1 VHLIT
6 SAASAEA
13 NSLLEDVLLE
23 GHFSV
28 SRRTGSQPT
37 IQSEQKMTT
46 KQPAA
51 LFERKSIGD
60 SLSKRDFLVVRQG
73 SARSLLSAFFLLI
86 ACSAFAQSNSQPG
99 TTKFDG
105 QSWWNYVKVLADDN
119 MEGRNTG
126 SEGLKRAE
134 AFIVDQLKADGLQ
147 PAGTNGYYQPVK
159 LIARRTLENDSSLA
173 LFHDGKSEPLS
184 FGTDAYFSN
193 RFSQAPKVDAQL
205 VFVGWGLDI
214 PEKGYSDL
222 QGADLKGKVAV
233 LLLGG
238 SPSEIPGPLSAHYND
253 VRQRWAALKKAG
265 AIGIIAIP
273 NPHSMDIPWERLKV
287 LRTQVGMAPAD
298 ETLDDTAGIK
308 LGVAFNPAS
317 ADKLFAGSGHTF
329 QEISDFAKAR
339 KPLPRFPLK
348 VEIRARVKMDV
359 QHLESSNIVAKL
371 DGNDPKLKQDCIVVS
386 AHIDHLGIG
395 EPINGDRIY
404 NGAMDN
410 GSGSAML
417 LDFARFF
424 KENRPTFKR
433 SVILLWITGEEKGL
447 LGSRYFAEYPTVPA
461 SSIVANIN
469 TDMFLPIIPLQVVTV
484 YGISES
490 DLGEWAAK
498 VAKQHGIE
506 AQDDPKPQRNSFI
519 RSDQY
524 SFIRK
529 GVPAVAMAVGCKLDT
544 PQQKAIDEWL
554 HNRYHAPSD
563 DTQQPVN
570 LETAGKF
577 EGLVW
582 DLLAFTANGEKTPE
596 WKPDSFFKRFA
607 QH

>member
-1 VHLIT
+1 MQTLRET
-6 SAASAEA
+6 QKSD
-13 NSLLEDVLLE
+13 LLNR
-23 GHFSV
+23 H
-28 SRRTGSQPT
+28 
-37 IQSEQKMTT
+37 
-46 KQPAA
+46 A
-51 LFERKSIGD
+51 
-60 SLSKRDFLVVRQG
+60 FLVIPRKAVRFL
-73 SARSLLSAFFLLI
+73 RPIFFLLI
-86 ACSAFAQSNSQPG
+86 ISSAFAQTSSQPA
-99 TTKFDG
+99 TPTFDG

-119 MEGRNTG
+119 MEGRDTG

-134 AFIVDQLKADGLQ
+134 AYIVEQLKADGLQ

-159 LIARRTLENDSSLA
+159 LIARRTLESDSSLA

-184 FGTDAYFSN
+184 FERDAYFVN
-193 RFSQAPKVDAQL
+193 RISQARKVDAPL
-205 VFVGWGLDI
+205 VFLGWGLDI

-222 QGADLKGKVAV
+222 QGVDVKGKVAV
-233 LLLGG
+233 LLSGG
-238 SPSEIPGPLSAHYND
+238 SPSEIPGPLSAHYNAI
-253 VRQRWAALKKAG
+253 RQRWSALKKAG
-265 AIGIIAIP
+265 AIGIIFIP

-287 LRTQVGMAPAD
+287 LRTQTGMAPAD
-298 ETLDDTAGIK
+298 ETLDDANGMK

-317 ADKLFAGSGHTF
+317 ADKLFTGSGHTF
-329 QEISDFAKAR
+329 QEISDLAKAR

-348 VEIRARVKMDV
+348 VEIRARTKMEV
-359 QHLESSNIVAKL
+359 QELESSNIVAKIE
-371 DGNDPKLKQDCIVVS
+371 GNDPKLEQDCIVVS

-417 LDFARFF
+417 LDFARSF

-447 LGSRYFAEYPTVPA
+447 LGSRFFAEYPTVPA

-469 TDMFLPIIPLQVVTV
+469 TDMFLPIIPLQAVTV

-490 DLGEWAAK
+490 DLGEWSAK
-498 VAKQHGIE
+498 MAKQHGIE
-506 AQDDPKPQRNSFI
+506 AQDDPKPERNSFI

-524 SFIRK
+524 NFIRK
-529 GVPAVAMAVGCKLDT
+529 GVPALAMGVGCKLDT
-544 PQQKAIDEWL
+544 PQQKVIDEWL

-563 DTQQPVN
+563 DTQQAVN

-577 EGLVW
+577 EALVW
-582 DLLAFTANGEKTPE
+582 DLLAFTANSEKTPK

>member
-1 VHLIT
+1 MPLKT
-6 SAASAEA
+6 S
-13 NSLLEDVLLE
+13 N
-23 GHFSV
+23 FS
-28 SRRTGSQPT
+28 
-37 IQSEQKMTT
+37 
-46 KQPAA
+46 
-51 LFERKSIGD
+51 D
-60 SLSKRDFLVVRQG
+60 SLNRRAFCVIPRRAVGFLRPI
-73 SARSLLSAFFLLI
+73 FFLLI
-86 ACSAFAQSNSQPG
+86 TSSAFAQTSSHPG
-99 TTKFDG
+99 TSTFDG

-119 MEGRNTG
+119 MEGRDTG

-134 AFIVDQLKADGLQ
+134 AFIVDELKADRLQ
-147 PAGTNGYYQPVK
+147 PAGTNSYYQPVK

-184 FGTDAYFSN
+184 FEADAYFSN

-233 LLLGG
+233 LLYGG
-238 SPSEIPGPLSAHYND
+238 SPSEIPGPLSAHYNAM
-253 VRQRWAALKKAG
+253 RQRWKALKNAG
-265 AIGIIAIP
+265 AIGMIFIF
-273 NPHSMDIPWERLKV
+273 NPHSMDIPWERLKM

-298 ETLDDTAGIK
+298 ETLDDAAGIK
-308 LGVAFNPAS
+308 LGVAFNPAN

-329 QEISDFAKAR
+329 QEISDLAKAR
-339 KPLPRFPLK
+339 KALPQFPLK

-359 QHLESSNIVAKL
+359 QPLESSNIVAKL
-371 DGNDPKLKQDCIVVS
+371 DGNDPKLKQSCIVMS

-395 EPINGDRIY
+395 EPINGDKIY

-417 LDFARFF
+417 LDFARFI

-433 SVILLWITGEEKGL
+433 SVIFLWITGEEKGL
-447 LGSRYFAEYPTVPA
+447 LGSRYFAEHPTVPA
-461 SSIVANIN
+461 SSIIANIN
-469 TDMFLPIIPLQVVTV
+469 TDMFLPIISLQVVTV

-524 SFIRK
+524 SFICK
-529 GVPAVAMAVGCKLDT
+529 GVPAVAMGVGCKPDT
-544 PQQKAIDEWL
+544 PQQKTIDEWL

-563 DTQQPVN
+563 DTRQPVN

-577 EGLVW
+577 EALLW
-582 DLLAFTANGEKTPE
+582 DLLAFTANSERTPE
-596 WKPDSFFKRFA
+596 WKPQSFFKRFA

>member
-1 VHLIT
+1 
-6 SAASAEA
+6 
-13 NSLLEDVLLE
+13 
-23 GHFSV
+23 
-28 SRRTGSQPT
+28 
-37 IQSEQKMTT
+37 
-46 KQPAA
+46 
-51 LFERKSIGD
+51 
-60 SLSKRDFLVVRQG
+60 
-73 SARSLLSAFFLLI
+73 
-86 ACSAFAQSNSQPG
+86 
-99 TTKFDG
+99 
-105 QSWWNYVKVLADDN
+105 
-119 MEGRNTG
+119 
-126 SEGLKRAE
+126 
-134 AFIVDQLKADGLQ
+134 
-147 PAGTNGYYQPVK
+147 
-159 LIARRTLENDSSLA
+159 
-173 LFHDGKSEPLS
+173 LS
-184 FGTDAYFSN
+184 FDADAYFSN

-233 LLLGG
+233 LLYGG

-253 VRQRWAALKKAG
+253 IRQRWAALKKTG
-265 AIGIIAIP
+265 AIGIIAIL
-273 NPHSMDIPWERLKV
+273 NPHSMDIPWERLKM

-308 LGVAFNPAS
+308 LGIAFNPAS

-359 QHLESSNIVAKL
+359 QHLESSNIVAKIE
-371 DGNDPKLKQDCIVVS
+371 GNDPKLKQDCIVVS

-417 LDFARFF
+417 LDFARSF

-461 SSIVANIN
+461 NSIVANIN
-469 TDMFLPIIPLQVVTV
+469 TDMFLPIIPLQAVTV

-498 VAKQHGIE
+498 MAKQHGIE

-524 SFIRK
+524 NFIRK

-544 PQQKAIDEWL
+544 PQQKVIDEWL

-570 LETAGKF
+570 LETAAEF
-577 EGLVW
+577 EGIVW
-582 DLLAFTANGEKTPE
+582 DLLAFTADNEKTPQ

-607 QH
+607 RH

>member
-1 VHLIT
+1 MNKNGVQHTLMIGNVGPNAVVGAKQ
-6 SAASAEA
+6 SAP
-13 NSLLEDVLLE
+13 LLRE
-23 GHFSV
+23 
-28 SRRTGSQPT
+28 
-37 IQSEQKMTT
+37 K
-46 KQPAA
+46 
-51 LFERKSIGD
+51 
-60 SLSKRDFLVVRQG
+60 SLSDSFNRRAFLVIPRKAVRFL
-73 SARSLLSAFFLLI
+73 RSLFFLLI
-86 ACSAFAQSNSQPG
+86 ISSAFAQTSSQPG
-99 TTKFDG
+99 TPIFDG
-105 QSWWNYVKVLADDN
+105 QSWWTYVKVLADDN
-119 MEGRNTG
+119 MEGRDTG

-134 AFIVDQLKADGLQ
+134 AYIVQQLKADGLQ
-147 PAGTNGYYQPVK
+147 PVGTDGYYQPVK
-159 LIARRTLENDSSLA
+159 LIARRTLESDSSLA
-173 LFHDGKSEPLS
+173 LFHDGKLEPLS
-184 FGTDAYFSN
+184 FERDAYFVN
-193 RFSQAPKVDAQL
+193 RISQAPEVDAPL
-205 VFVGWGLDI
+205 VFLGWGLDI

-222 QGADLKGKVAV
+222 QGADPKGKVAV
-233 LLLGG
+233 LLSGG
-238 SPSEIPGPLSAHYND
+238 SPSEIPGPLSAHYNAI
-253 VRQRWAALKKAG
+253 RQGWAALKKAG
-265 AIGIIAIP
+265 AIGIIFIQ

-308 LGVAFNPAS
+308 LGVAFNPAT

-329 QEISDFAKAR
+329 QEISDLAQAR
-339 KPLPRFPLK
+339 KLLPRFPLK
-348 VEIRARVKMDV
+348 VEIRARAKMDV
-359 QHLESSNIVAKL
+359 QHLESSNVVAKL
-371 DGNDPKLKQDCIVVS
+371 EGSDPKLRNDCVVMS

-395 EPINGDRIY
+395 EPINGDKIY

-417 LDFARFF
+417 LDFARCF
-424 KENRPTFKR
+424 KENHPTFKR
-433 SVILLWITGEEKGL
+433 SVILLWVTGEEKGL
-447 LGSRYFAEYPTVPA
+447 LGSRYFAEYPTVRA

-469 TDMFLPIIPLQVVTV
+469 TDMFLPIIPLQAVTV

-498 VAKQHGIE
+498 MAKQHGIE

-524 SFIRK
+524 NFIRK

-544 PQQKAIDEWL
+544 PQQKVIDEWL

-563 DTQQPVN
+563 DTHQPVN
-570 LETAGKF
+570 LKTAGKF

-582 DLLAFTANGEKTPE
+582 DLLAFTADNEETPE

>member
-1 VHLIT
+1 MNDSFRRRALPVILPGST
-6 SAASAEA
+6 RFLC
-13 NSLLEDVLLE
+13 SL
-23 GHFSV
+23 
-28 SRRTGSQPT
+28 
-37 IQSEQKMTT
+37 
-46 KQPAA
+46 
-51 LFERKSIGD
+51 
-60 SLSKRDFLVVRQG
+60 
-73 SARSLLSAFFLLI
+73 FFLLI
-86 ACSAFAQSNSQPG
+86 GSSTFAQSGSQSG
-99 TTKFDG
+99 TPKFDG

-119 MEGRNTG
+119 MEGRDTG

-134 AFIVDQLKADGLQ
+134 AYIVQQLKADGLQ

-159 LIARRTLENDSSLA
+159 LIARRTLESDSSLA

-184 FGTDAYFSN
+184 FERDAYFVN
-193 RFSQAPKVDAQL
+193 RISQAPEVDAPL
-205 VFVGWGLDI
+205 VFLGWGLDI

-222 QGADLKGKVAV
+222 QGVDVKGKVVV
-233 LLLGG
+233 LLAGG
-238 SPSEIPGPLSAHYND
+238 SPSEIPGPLSAHYNAI
-253 VRQRWAALKKAG
+253 RQRWSALKKAG
-265 AIGIIAIP
+265 AIGIIFIP

-287 LRTQVGMAPAD
+287 LRTQVGMAPTD
-298 ETLDDTAGIK
+298 ETLDDAAGIK
-308 LGVAFNPAS
+308 LGVAFNPAN
-317 ADKLFAGSGHTF
+317 AEKLFAGSGHTF
-329 QEISDFAKAR
+329 QEISDIAKAR
-339 KPLPRFPLK
+339 KPLPQFPLK

-359 QHLESSNIVAKL
+359 QPLESSNIVAKL
-371 DGNDPKLKQDCIVVS
+371 DGNDPKLKQSCIVVS

-395 EPINGDRIY
+395 EPINGDKIY

-417 LDFARFF
+417 LDFARFV

-433 SVILLWITGEEKGL
+433 SVIFLWITGEEKGL
-447 LGSRYFAEYPTVPA
+447 LGSRYFAEHPTVPA

-469 TDMFLPIIPLQVVTV
+469 TDMFLPIIPLKVVTV

-490 DLGEWAAK
+490 DLGEWAANM
-498 VAKQHGIE
+498 AKQHGIE

-544 PQQKAIDEWL
+544 PQQKVIDEWL

-582 DLLAFTANGEKTPE
+582 DLLAFTANSEKTPE
-596 WKPDSFFKRFA
+596 WKPDSFFRRFA

>member
-1 VHLIT
+1 MHS
-6 SAASAEA
+6 SASPRGVR
-13 NSLLEDVLLE
+13 LLQPLFVL
-23 GHFSV
+23 FVIS
-28 SRRTGSQPT
+28 
-37 IQSEQKMTT
+37 
-46 KQPAA
+46 
-51 LFERKSIGD
+51 
-60 SLSKRDFLVVRQG
+60 
-73 SARSLLSAFFLLI
+73 
-86 ACSAFAQSNSQPG
+86 SAFAQIRSQPVPP
-99 TTKFDG
+99 TFNG

-119 MEGRNTG
+119 MEGRDTG

-134 AFIVDQLKADGLQ
+134 AYIVEQLKADGLR
-147 PAGTNGYYQPVK
+147 PAGTDGYYQPVK

-173 LFHDGKSEPLS
+173 LFHDGRTEALS
-184 FGTDAYFSN
+184 FERDAYFVN
-193 RFSQAPKVDAQL
+193 RISQAPKVDAQL

-233 LLLGG
+233 LLSGG
-238 SPSEIPGPLSAHYND
+238 SPSEIPGPLSAHYNAI
-253 VRQRWAALKKAG
+253 RQRWSALKKAG
-265 AIGIIAIP
+265 AIGIIFIP

-287 LRTQVGMAPAD
+287 LRTQIGMAPAD
-298 ETLDDTAGIK
+298 ETLDDANGMK

-329 QEISDFAKAR
+329 QEISDLAKAR

-348 VEIRARVKMDV
+348 VELRARTKMQV
-359 QHLESSNIVAKL
+359 QELESSNIVAKIE
-371 DGNDPKLKQDCIVVS
+371 GNDPKLKQDCIVVS

-417 LDFARFF
+417 LDFARLF

-469 TDMFLPIIPLQVVTV
+469 TDMFLPIIPLQAVTV
-484 YGISES
+484 YGINES

-498 VAKQHGIE
+498 MAKQHGIE

-524 SFIRK
+524 NFIRK

-544 PQQKAIDEWL
+544 PQQKVIDEWL
-554 HNRYHAPSD
+554 HNHYHAPSD

-582 DLLAFTANGEKTPE
+582 DVLAFTADSEKAPE
-596 WKPDSFFKRFA
+596 WKPDSFFRRFA
-607 QH
+607 QY

>member
-1 VHLIT
+1 MND
-6 SAASAEA
+6 S
-13 NSLLEDVLLE
+13 
-23 GHFSV
+23 F
-28 SRRTGSQPT
+28 SRRALPVILRGST
-37 IQSEQKMTT
+37 RF
-46 KQPAA
+46 
-51 LFERKSIGD
+51 LC
-60 SLSKRDFLVVRQG
+60 SL
-73 SARSLLSAFFLLI
+73 FFLLI
-86 ACSAFAQSNSQPG
+86 GSSTFARSNSQPG
-99 TTKFDG
+99 APKFDG

-119 MEGRNTG
+119 MEGRGTG

-134 AFIVDQLKADGLQ
+134 AYIVEQVKADGLQ
-147 PAGTNGYYQPVK
+147 PAGTDGYYQPVK
-159 LIARRTLENDSSLA
+159 FISRRVLENDSSLA
-173 LFHDGKSEPLS
+173 LFHEGKSEPLS
-184 FGTDAYFSN
+184 FEADAYFIN
-193 RFSQAPKVDAQL
+193 RFPQASKVDAQL

-222 QGADLKGKVAV
+222 QGVDLRGKIAV
-233 LLLGG
+233 LLFGG
-238 SPSEIPGPLSAHYND
+238 SPSEIPGPLSAHYNAI
-253 VRQRWAALKKAG
+253 RERWSALKKAG
-265 AIGIIAIP
+265 AIRIIAIL
-273 NPHSMDIPWERLKV
+273 NPHSMDIPWERLKM
-287 LRTQVGMAPAD
+287 LRTQVGMAPAE

-317 ADKLFAGSGHTF
+317 ADKLFAGSGYTF

-339 KPLPRFPLK
+339 KPLPCFPLK

-498 VAKQHGIE
+498 VA
-506 AQDDPKPQRNSFI
+506 
-519 RSDQY
+519 
-524 SFIRK
+524 
-529 GVPAVAMAVGCKLDT
+529 
-544 PQQKAIDEWL
+544 
-554 HNRYHAPSD
+554 
-563 DTQQPVN
+563 
-570 LETAGKF
+570 
-577 EGLVW
+577 
-582 DLLAFTANGEKTPE
+582 
-596 WKPDSFFKRFA
+596 
-607 QH
+607 

>member
-1 VHLIT
+1 MRAKQ
-6 SAASAEA
+6 SAPQLRE
-13 NSLLEDVLLE
+13 
-23 GHFSV
+23 
-28 SRRTGSQPT
+28 
-37 IQSEQKMTT
+37 
-46 KQPAA
+46 
-51 LFERKSIGD
+51 KSISD
-60 SLSKRDFLVVRQG
+60 SLNRRAFLVIPRRPVRFL
-73 SARSLLSAFFLLI
+73 RPLFFLLI
-86 ACSAFAQSNSQPG
+86 ISSAFAQTSSQPG
-99 TTKFDG
+99 TPTFDG
-105 QSWWNYVKVLADDN
+105 QSWWNYVKILADDN
-119 MEGRNTG
+119 MEGRDTG

-134 AFIVDQLKADGLQ
+134 AYIVEQLKANGLP
-147 PAGTNGYYQPVK
+147 PAGTDGYYQPVK
-159 LIARRTLENDSSLA
+159 LIARQTLENDSSLA
-173 LFHDGKSEPLS
+173 LFHDGKSEALS
-184 FGTDAYFSN
+184 FERDAYFVN
-193 RFSQAPKVDAQL
+193 RISQAPEVDAPL
-205 VFVGWGLDI
+205 VFLGWGLDI

-233 LLLGG
+233 VLFGG
-238 SPSEIPGPLSAHYND
+238 SPSEIPGPLSAHYNAI
-253 VRQRWAALKKAG
+253 RQRWSALKKAG
-265 AIGIIAIP
+265 AVGIIFIP

-287 LRTQVGMAPAD
+287 LRTQAGMAPAD
-298 ETLDDTAGIK
+298 ETLDDTNGMK
-308 LGVAFNPAS
+308 LGVTFNPAS

-329 QEISDFAKAR
+329 QEISDLAKAR
-339 KPLPRFPLK
+339 KSLPRFPLK
-348 VEIRARVKMDV
+348 VEIRARTKMEV
-359 QHLESSNIVAKL
+359 QALESSNIVAKIE
-371 DGNDPKLKQDCIVVS
+371 GNDPKLKQDCIVVS

-417 LDFARFF
+417 LDFARSF

-433 SVILLWITGEEKGL
+433 SAILLWITGEEKGL

-469 TDMFLPIIPLQVVTV
+469 TDMFLPIIPLQAVTV

-498 VAKQHGIE
+498 MAKQHGIE
-506 AQDDPKPQRNSFI
+506 AYDDPKPQRNSFI

-582 DLLAFTANGEKTPE
+582 DLLAFTANSEKTPE

>member
-1 VHLIT
+1 M
-6 SAASAEA
+6 
-13 NSLLEDVLLE
+13 
-23 GHFSV
+23 
-28 SRRTGSQPT
+28 
-37 IQSEQKMTT
+37 MTT
-46 KQPAA
+46 QPAA
-51 LFERKSIGD
+51 LFERKSV
-60 SLSKRDFLVVRQG
+60 SHAVAKRDFLIVAQG
-73 SARSLLSAFFLLI
+73 SARSLLSSLLLLI
-86 ACSAFAQSNSQPG
+86 ACSAFAQSHSQSG
-99 TTKFDG
+99 TATFDG
-105 QSWWNYVKVLADDN
+105 KSWWNYVKILADDN
-119 MEGRNTG
+119 MEGRDTG

-147 PAGTNGYYQPVK
+147 AAGTNGYYQPVK
-159 LIARRTLENDSSLA
+159 LIARRTLENDSTLA
-173 LFHDGKSEPLS
+173 LFRDGKSEPLS
-184 FGTDAYFSN
+184 FENDAYFSN

-222 QGADLKGKVAV
+222 RGADLKGKVAV
-233 LLLGG
+233 MLYGG
-238 SPSEIPGPLSAHYND
+238 SPSEIPGPLSAHYNNMK
-253 VRQRWAALKKAG
+253 QRWAALKRAG
-265 AIGIIAIP
+265 AIGMIAIF
-273 NPHSMDIPWERLKV
+273 NPHSMDIPWERIKM
-287 LRTQVGMAPAD
+287 LRTQVGMVPAD

-308 LGVAFNPAS
+308 LGVVFNPAS
-317 ADKLFAGSGHTF
+317 GDKLFAGSGHTF
-329 QEISDFAKAR
+329 QEISDLAKDR

-348 VEIRARVKMDV
+348 VEIRARAKMDV

-371 DGNDPKLKQDCIVVS
+371 EGNDPKLKQDCIVMS

-417 LDFARFF
+417 LDFAHFI
-424 KENRPTFKR
+424 KENRQTFKR
-433 SVILLWITGEEKGL
+433 SVIFLWVTGEEKGL
-447 LGSRYFAEYPTVPA
+447 LGSRYFAEYPTVPG
-461 SSIVANIN
+461 SSIAANIN
-469 TDMFLPIIPLQVVTV
+469 TDMFLPIIPLQAVTV
-484 YGISES
+484 YGIGES
-490 DLGEWAAK
+490 DLGEWAAN
-498 VAKQHGIE
+498 VVKQHGIE

-524 SFIRK
+524 SFICK
-529 GVPAVAMAVGCKLDT
+529 GVPAVAMGVGCKLDT
-544 PQQKAIDEWL
+544 PQQKTIDEWL

-582 DLLAFTANGEKTPE
+582 DLLAFTANEEKKPE
-596 WKPDSFFKRFA
+596 WKPNSFFRRFA

>member
-37 IQSEQKMTT
+37 IQSEQRMTT

-51 LFERKSIGD
+51 LFERKSIGH

-119 MEGRNTG
+119 MEGRGTG

-147 PAGTNGYYQPVK
+147 PAGTNGYYQPIK

-173 LFHDGKSEPLS
+173 LFHDGKAEPLS
-184 FGTDAYFSN
+184 FETDAYFSN

-214 PEKGYSDL
+214 PEKEYSDL

-253 VRQRWAALKKAG
+253 IKQRWAALKKAG
-265 AIGIIAIP
+265 AIGIIAIL
-273 NPHSMDIPWERLKV
+273 NPHSMDIPWERLKM

-433 SVILLWITGEEKGL
+433 SVVLLWITGEEKGL
-447 LGSRYFAEYPTVPA
+447 LGSHYFAEYPTVPA

-506 AQDDPKPQRNSFI
+506 AQDDPNPQRNSFI

-544 PQQKAIDEWL
+544 PQQKVIDEWL

-596 WKPDSFFKRFA
+596 WKPDSFFKRFG
-607 QH
+607 HH

>member
-1 VHLIT
+1 MNDSFRRRALPLILP
-6 SAASAEA
+6 ASMRFLC
-13 NSLLEDVLLE
+13 SL
-23 GHFSV
+23 FS
-28 SRRTGSQPT
+28 
-37 IQSEQKMTT
+37 
-46 KQPAA
+46 
-51 LFERKSIGD
+51 
-60 SLSKRDFLVVRQG
+60 
-73 SARSLLSAFFLLI
+73 LLI
-86 ACSAFAQSNSQPG
+86 ASFTFAQSNSQSG
-99 TTKFDG
+99 TPKFDG
-105 QSWWNYVKVLADDN
+105 HSWWNYVKVLGDDN
-119 MEGRNTG
+119 MEGRDTG
-126 SEGLKRAE
+126 SAGLKRAE
-134 AFIVDQLKADGLQ
+134 AYLVEQLKADGLQ
-147 PAGTNGYYQPVK
+147 AAGTDGYYQPVK
-159 LIARRTLENDSSLA
+159 LIARRTLENDSSLG

-184 FGTDAYFSN
+184 FERDAYFFN
-193 RFSQAPKVDAQL
+193 RISQAPKVDAPL
-205 VFVGWGLDI
+205 VFLGWGLDI

-222 QGADLKGKVAV
+222 QGADLKGNVAV
-233 LLLGG
+233 VLLGG
-238 SPSEIPGPLSAHYND
+238 SPSEIPGPLSAHYNAI
-253 VRQRWAALKKAG
+253 RQRWSALQKAG
-265 AIGIIAIP
+265 AIGIIFIP

-298 ETLDDTAGIK
+298 ETLDDTTGMK
-308 LGVAFNPAS
+308 LGVTFNPAS

-329 QEISDFAKAR
+329 QEISDLAKAR
-339 KPLPRFPLK
+339 KPLPCFPLK
-348 VEIRARVKMDV
+348 VEIHARTKMEV
-359 QHLESSNIVAKL
+359 QELESSNIVAKL
-371 DGNDPKLKQDCIVVS
+371 EGNDPKLKQDCIVVS

-417 LDFARFF
+417 LDFARSF

-447 LGSRYFAEYPTVPA
+447 LGSRYFAEYPTAPA

-469 TDMFLPIIPLQVVTV
+469 TDMFLPIIPLQAVTV

-524 SFIRK
+524 NFIRK

-544 PQQKAIDEWL
+544 PQQKVIDEWL

-563 DTQQPVN
+563 DTHQPVN

-582 DLLAFTANGEKTPE
+582 DLLAFTADNEKTPQ

>member
-1 VHLIT
+1 M
-6 SAASAEA
+6 
-13 NSLLEDVLLE
+13 
-23 GHFSV
+23 
-28 SRRTGSQPT
+28 R
-37 IQSEQKMTT
+37 T

-51 LFERKSIGD
+51 LLKRKSISH
-60 SLSKRDFLVVRQG
+60 SLGKRDFLVVRRE
-73 SARSLLSAFFLLI
+73 SIRCVLPVFFLSI
-86 ACSAFAQSNSQPG
+86 ACSAFAQSSSQPG
-99 TTKFDG
+99 TAKFDG

-119 MEGRNTG
+119 MEGRDTG

-134 AFIVDQLKADGLQ
+134 AFIVDELKADGLQ
-147 PAGTNGYYQPVK
+147 PAGTNGYYQSVQ
-159 LIARRTLENDSSLA
+159 LIARRTIENDSSLA

-184 FGTDAYFSN
+184 FEADAYFSN
-193 RFSQAPKVDAQL
+193 RFSQASKVDAQL
-205 VFVGWGLDI
+205 IFVGWGLDI

-233 LLLGG
+233 LLYGG

-253 VRQRWAALKKAG
+253 IKQRWAALKKAG
-265 AIGIIAIP
+265 AIGMIAIL
-273 NPHSMDIPWERLKV
+273 NPHSMDIPWERIKM

-298 ETLDDTAGIK
+298 ETLDDSAGIK

-359 QHLESSNIVAKL
+359 RHLESSNIVAKL
-371 DGNDPKLKQDCIVVS
+371 DGNDPKLKQDCIVLS

-417 LDFARFF
+417 LDFARSF
-424 KENRPTFKR
+424 KENRLTYKR
-433 SVILLWITGEEKGL
+433 SVILLWVTGEEKGL

-469 TDMFLPIIPLQVVTV
+469 TDMFLPIIPLHVVTV

-490 DLGEWAAK
+490 DLGEWAARM
-498 VAKQHGIE
+498 VKQQGIE
-506 AQDDPKPQRNSFI
+506 AQDDPKPQRNAFI

-582 DLLAFTANGEKTPE
+582 DLLTFTANSEKTPE
-596 WKPDSFFKRFA
+596 WKPESFFKRFV

>member
-1 VHLIT
+1 M
-6 SAASAEA
+6 
-13 NSLLEDVLLE
+13 LLKTGNFGDPLN
-23 GHFSV
+23 
-28 SRRTGSQPT
+28 RRAFCVIPRRAV
-37 IQSEQKMTT
+37 
-46 KQPAA
+46 P
-51 LFERKSIGD
+51 
-60 SLSKRDFLVVRQG
+60 FLRPI
-73 SARSLLSAFFLLI
+73 FFLLI
-86 ACSAFAQSNSQPG
+86 TSSAFAQTSSHSG
-99 TTKFDG
+99 TSTFDG

-119 MEGRNTG
+119 MEGRDTG
-126 SEGLKRAE
+126 SAGLKRAE
-134 AFIVDQLKADGLQ
+134 AYIVEQVKADGLQ

-159 LIARRTLENDSSLA
+159 LITRRTLEKDSSLA
-173 LFHDGKSEPLS
+173 LFHDGTSELLS
-184 FGTDAYFSN
+184 FDTDAYFSN

-214 PEKGYSDL
+214 PEKEYSDL

-233 LLLGG
+233 LFYGG
-238 SPSEIPGPLSAHYND
+238 SPSEIPGPLSAHYNAM
-253 VRQRWAALKKAG
+253 RQRWTALKNAD
-265 AIGIIAIP
+265 AIGMIFIF

-287 LRTQVGMAPAD
+287 LRKQVGMAPAD
-298 ETLDDTAGIK
+298 ETLDDAAGIE

-329 QEISDFAKAR
+329 QEISDLAKAR

-348 VEIRARVKMDV
+348 VAIRARVKMDV

-371 DGNDPKLKQDCIVVS
+371 DGNDPKLKQDYIVMS

-395 EPINGDRIY
+395 EPINGDKIY

-417 LDFARFF
+417 LDFAHSF
-424 KENRPTFKR
+424 KENHATFKR

-524 SFIRK
+524 SFICK

-544 PQQKAIDEWL
+544 PQQKTIDEWL

-582 DLLAFTANGEKTPE
+582 DLLTFTANSEKTPE

>member
-1 VHLIT
+1 MN
-6 SAASAEA
+6 
-13 NSLLEDVLLE
+13 NS
-23 GHFSV
+23 S
-28 SRRTGSQPT
+28 SRRALPVILRGPT
-37 IQSEQKMTT
+37 RF
-46 KQPAA
+46 
-51 LFERKSIGD
+51 LC
-60 SLSKRDFLVVRQG
+60 SL
-73 SARSLLSAFFLLI
+73 FFLLI
-86 ACSAFAQSNSQPG
+86 GSSTFAQSNSQSG
-99 TTKFDG
+99 TPNFDG

-134 AFIVDQLKADGLQ
+134 AYVVEQVKADGLQ
-147 PAGTNGYYQPVK
+147 PAGTDGYYQPVK
-159 LIARRTLENDSSLA
+159 FIARRTLENDSSLA

-184 FGTDAYFSN
+184 FDADAYFSN

-233 LLLGG
+233 LLYGG

-253 VRQRWAALKKAG
+253 IRQRWAALKKAG
-265 AIGIIAIP
+265 AIGIIAIL
-273 NPHSMDIPWERLKV
+273 NPHSMDIPWERLKM

-348 VEIRARVKMDV
+348 AEIRARTKVEV
-359 QHLESSNIVAKL
+359 QELESSNIVAKL
-371 DGNDPKLKQDCIVVS
+371 EGNDPKLKGDCIVVS

-417 LDFARFF
+417 LDFARSF

-433 SVILLWITGEEKGL
+433 SVVLLWITGEEKGL

-469 TDMFLPIIPLQVVTV
+469 TDMFLPIIPLQAVTV

-498 VAKQHGIE
+498 MAKQHGIE

-524 SFIRK
+524 NFIRK

-544 PQQKAIDEWL
+544 PQQKVINEWL
-554 HNRYHAPSD
+554 QNRYHAPSD
-563 DTQQPVN
+563 DTHQPVN

-582 DLLAFTANGEKTPE
+582 DLLAFTADNEKTPE

-607 QH
+607 RH

>member
-1 VHLIT
+1 MHS
-6 SAASAEA
+6 SASPRGVR
-13 NSLLEDVLLE
+13 LLQPLFVL
-23 GHFSV
+23 FVIS
-28 SRRTGSQPT
+28 
-37 IQSEQKMTT
+37 
-46 KQPAA
+46 
-51 LFERKSIGD
+51 
-60 SLSKRDFLVVRQG
+60 
-73 SARSLLSAFFLLI
+73 
-86 ACSAFAQSNSQPG
+86 SAFAQIRSQPVPP
-99 TTKFDG
+99 TFNG

-119 MEGRNTG
+119 MEGRDTG

-134 AFIVDQLKADGLQ
+134 AYIVEQLKADGLR
-147 PAGTNGYYQPVK
+147 PAGTDGYYQPVK

-173 LFHDGKSEPLS
+173 LFHDGRTEALS
-184 FGTDAYFSN
+184 FERDAYFVN
-193 RFSQAPKVDAQL
+193 RISQAPKVDAPL

-233 LLLGG
+233 LLSGG
-238 SPSEIPGPLSAHYND
+238 SPSEIPGPLSAHYNAI
-253 VRQRWAALKKAG
+253 RQRWSALKKAG
-265 AIGIIAIP
+265 AIGIIFIP

-287 LRTQVGMAPAD
+287 LRTQIGMAPAD
-298 ETLDDTAGIK
+298 ETLDDANGMK

-329 QEISDFAKAR
+329 QEISDLAKAR

-348 VEIRARVKMDV
+348 VELRARTKMQV
-359 QHLESSNIVAKL
+359 QELESSNIVAKIE
-371 DGNDPKLKQDCIVVS
+371 GNDPKLKQDCIVVS

-417 LDFARFF
+417 LDFARLF

-469 TDMFLPIIPLQVVTV
+469 TDMFLPIIPLQAVTV
-484 YGISES
+484 YGINES

-498 VAKQHGIE
+498 MAKQHGIE

-524 SFIRK
+524 NFIRK

-544 PQQKAIDEWL
+544 PQQKVIDEWL
-554 HNRYHAPSD
+554 HNHYHAPSD
-563 DTQQPVN
+563 DAQQPVN

-582 DLLAFTANGEKTPE
+582 DLLAFTANSEKTPE
-596 WKPDSFFKRFA
+596 WKRESFFKRFA

>member
-1 VHLIT
+1 
-6 SAASAEA
+6 
-13 NSLLEDVLLE
+13 
-23 GHFSV
+23 
-28 SRRTGSQPT
+28 
-37 IQSEQKMTT
+37 M
-46 KQPAA
+46 
-51 LFERKSIGD
+51 
-60 SLSKRDFLVVRQG
+60 
-73 SARSLLSAFFLLI
+73 
-86 ACSAFAQSNSQPG
+86 
-99 TTKFDG
+99 
-105 QSWWNYVKVLADDN
+105 KVLADDN
-119 MEGRNTG
+119 MEGRGTG

-147 PAGTNGYYQPVK
+147 PAGTNGYYQPIK

-173 LFHDGKSEPLS
+173 LFHDGKAEPLS
-184 FGTDAYFSN
+184 FETDAYFSN

-214 PEKGYSDL
+214 PEKEYSDL

-253 VRQRWAALKKAG
+253 IKQRWAALKKAG
-265 AIGIIAIP
+265 AIGIIAIL
-273 NPHSMDIPWERLKV
+273 NPHSMDIPWERLKM

-433 SVILLWITGEEKGL
+433 SVVLLWITGEEKGL
-447 LGSRYFAEYPTVPA
+447 LGSHYFAEYPTVPA

-506 AQDDPKPQRNSFI
+506 AQDDPNPQRNSFI

-596 WKPDSFFKRFA
+596 WKPDSFFKRFG
-607 QH
+607 HH

>member
-1 VHLIT
+1 MIT
-6 SAASAEA
+6 
-13 NSLLEDVLLE
+13 
-23 GHFSV
+23 
-28 SRRTGSQPT
+28 RR
-37 IQSEQKMTT
+37 
-46 KQPAA
+46 PAA
-51 LFERKSIGD
+51 LFETKPVSHA
-60 SLSKRDFLVVRQG
+60 LAKRDFLVVLRG
-73 SARSLLSAFFLLI
+73 SARSQLSSLLLLI
-86 ACSAFAQSNSQPG
+86 ACSAFAQSNSQPSRA
-99 TTKFDG
+99 TFDG
-105 QSWWNYVKVLADDN
+105 KSWWNYVKILADDN
-119 MEGRNTG
+119 MEGRDTG

-147 PAGTNGYYQPVK
+147 PTGTNGYYQPVK

-173 LFHDGKSEPLS
+173 LFRDGKSEPLS
-184 FGTDAYFSN
+184 FETDAYFSN

-233 LLLGG
+233 MLYGG
-238 SPSEIPGPLSAHYND
+238 SPSEIPGPLSAHYNNMK
-253 VRQRWAALKKAG
+253 QRWAALKRAG
-265 AIGIIAIP
+265 AIGMIAIF
-273 NPHSMDIPWERLKV
+273 NPHSMDIPWERLKM
-287 LRTQVGMAPAD
+287 LRTQVGMVPAD

-329 QEISDFAKAR
+329 QEISNLAKDR

-348 VEIRARVKMDV
+348 VEIRARARMDV
-359 QHLESSNIVAKL
+359 KHLESSNIVAKL
-371 DGNDPKLKQDCIVVS
+371 EGTDPKLKQDCIVMS

-417 LDFARFF
+417 LDFAHFIR
-424 KENRPTFKR
+424 ENHQTFKR
-433 SVILLWITGEEKGL
+433 SVVLLWATGEEKGL
-447 LGSRYFAEYPTVPA
+447 LGSRYFAENPTVPA
-461 SSIVANIN
+461 NSIAANIN

-484 YGISES
+484 YGIGES

-524 SFIRK
+524 SFICK
-529 GVPAVAMAVGCKLDT
+529 GVPAVAIGVGCKLDT

-582 DLLAFTANGEKTPE
+582 DLLAFTANDQKKPE
-596 WKPDSFFKRFA
+596 WKPNSFFKRFA

>member
-1 VHLIT
+1 MQTLT
-6 SAASAEA
+6 E
-13 NSLLEDVLLE
+13 
-23 GHFSV
+23 
-28 SRRTGSQPT
+28 T
-37 IQSEQKMTT
+37 QK
-46 KQPAA
+46 
-51 LFERKSIGD
+51 SD
-60 SLSKRDFLVVRQG
+60 SLNRRAFLVSPRRPVRFV
-73 SARSLLSAFFLLI
+73 RPIFFLLI
-86 ACSAFAQSNSQPG
+86 ISSAFAQTSSQPG
-99 TTKFDG
+99 TPTFDG

-119 MEGRNTG
+119 MEGRDTG

-134 AFIVDQLKADGLQ
+134 AYIVEQLKADGLQ

-159 LIARRTLENDSSLA
+159 LIARRTLESDSSLA
-173 LFHDGKSEPLS
+173 LLHDGKLEPLS
-184 FGTDAYFSN
+184 FERDAYFFN
-193 RFSQAPKVDAQL
+193 RISQAPEVDAPL
-205 VFVGWGLDI
+205 VFLGWGLDI

-222 QGADLKGKVAV
+222 QGVDVKGKVVV
-233 LLLGG
+233 LLSGG
-238 SPSEIPGPLSAHYND
+238 SPSEIPGPLSAHYNAI
-253 VRQRWAALKKAG
+253 RQRWSALKKAG
-265 AIGIIAIP
+265 AIGIIFIP

-287 LRTQVGMAPAD
+287 LRTQIGMAPAD
-298 ETLDDTAGIK
+298 ETLDDANGMN
-308 LGVAFNPAS
+308 LGVTFNPAS

-329 QEISDFAKAR
+329 QEISDLAKAR

-348 VEIRARVKMDV
+348 VEIRARTKMEV
-359 QHLESSNIVAKL
+359 QALESSNIVAKIE
-371 DGNDPKLKQDCIVVS
+371 GNDPKLKQDCIVVS
-386 AHIDHLGIG
+386 AHIDHLGTG

-417 LDFARFF
+417 LDFARSF

-469 TDMFLPIIPLQVVTV
+469 TDMFLPIIPLQAVTV
-484 YGISES
+484 YGINES

-498 VAKQHGIE
+498 MAKQHGIE

-524 SFIRK
+524 NFIRR
-529 GVPAVAMAVGCKLDT
+529 GVPAVAMGVGCKLDT
-544 PQQKAIDEWL
+544 PQQKVIDEWL

-563 DTQQPVN
+563 DTHQPVN

-582 DLLAFTANGEKTPE
+582 DLLAFTANSEKTPK

-607 QH
+607 RH

>member
-1 VHLIT
+1 MRAKQ
-6 SAASAEA
+6 SAPQLREKSISD
-13 NSLLEDVLLE
+13 SLHRRAFL
-23 GHFSV
+23 V
-28 SRRTGSQPT
+28 SRRPV
-37 IQSEQKMTT
+37 
-46 KQPAA
+46 
-51 LFERKSIGD
+51 R
-60 SLSKRDFLVVRQG
+60 FLRP
-73 SARSLLSAFFLLI
+73 LFFLLI
-86 ACSAFAQSNSQPG
+86 ISSAFAQTSSQPG
-99 TTKFDG
+99 TPTFDG
-105 QSWWNYVKVLADDN
+105 QSWWNYVKILADDN
-119 MEGRNTG
+119 MEGRDTG

-134 AFIVDQLKADGLQ
+134 AYIVEQLKANGLP
-147 PAGTNGYYQPVK
+147 PAGTDGYYQPVK
-159 LIARRTLENDSSLA
+159 LIARQTLENDASLA
-173 LFHDGKSEPLS
+173 LFHDGKSDPLS
-184 FGTDAYFSN
+184 FERDAYFSN
-193 RFSQAPKVDAQL
+193 RMPQAPKVDAPL

-214 PEKGYSDL
+214 PEKGYNDL
-222 QGADLKGKVAV
+222 QGLDLRGKVAV
-233 LLLGG
+233 LLFGG
-238 SPSEIPGPLSAHYND
+238 SPLEIPGPLSAHYNSI
-253 VRQRWAALKKAG
+253 RERWSALKKAG
-265 AIGIIAIP
+265 ALGIIIIF
-273 NPHSMDIPWERLKV
+273 NPHSMDIPWDRLKV
-287 LRTQVGMAPAD
+287 LRTQVGMALAD
-298 ETLDDTAGIK
+298 ETLDDTPGMK

-317 ADKLFAGSGHTF
+317 ADKLFTGSGHSF
-329 QEISDFAKAR
+329 QEISDLANAR

-348 VEIRARVKMDV
+348 VEIRARTKVEV
-359 QHLESSNIVAKL
+359 QELESSNIVAKL
-371 DGNDPKLKQDCIVVS
+371 EGNDPKLKGDCIVVS

-395 EPINGDRIY
+395 EPINADRIY

-417 LDFARFF
+417 LDFARSF

-469 TDMFLPIIPLQVVTV
+469 TDMFLPIIPLQAVTV
-484 YGISES
+484 YGINES

-498 VAKQHGIE
+498 MAKQHGIE

-524 SFIRK
+524 NFIRR
-529 GVPAVAMAVGCKLDT
+529 GVPAVAMGVGCKLDT

-582 DLLAFTANGEKTPE
+582 DLLAFTANSEKTPE

>member
-1 VHLIT
+1 MRAKQ
-6 SAASAEA
+6 SAPQLRE
-13 NSLLEDVLLE
+13 
-23 GHFSV
+23 
-28 SRRTGSQPT
+28 
-37 IQSEQKMTT
+37 
-46 KQPAA
+46 
-51 LFERKSIGD
+51 KSISD
-60 SLSKRDFLVVRQG
+60 SLNRRAFLVIPRRPVRFL
-73 SARSLLSAFFLLI
+73 RPLFFLLI
-86 ACSAFAQSNSQPG
+86 ISSAFAQTSSQPR
-99 TTKFDG
+99 TPTFDG
-105 QSWWNYVKVLADDN
+105 QSWWNYVKILAGDN
-119 MEGRNTG
+119 MEGRDTG

-134 AFIVDQLKADGLQ
+134 AYIVEQLKADGLQ
-147 PAGTNGYYQPVK
+147 PAGTDGYYQPVK
-159 LIARRTLENDSSLA
+159 LIARQTLENDSSLA
-173 LFHDGKSEPLS
+173 LFRDGKSEALS
-184 FGTDAYFSN
+184 FERDAYFVN
-193 RFSQAPKVDAQL
+193 RISQAPEVDAPL
-205 VFVGWGLDI
+205 VFLGWGLDI

-233 LLLGG
+233 VLSGG
-238 SPSEIPGPLSAHYND
+238 SPSEIPGPLSAHYNAIK
-253 VRQRWAALKKAG
+253 QRWSALKKAG
-265 AIGIIAIP
+265 AVGIIFIP

-287 LRTQVGMAPAD
+287 LRTQAGMAPAD
-298 ETLDDTAGIK
+298 ETLDDTNGMK
-308 LGVAFNPAS
+308 FGVAFNPAS

-329 QEISDFAKAR
+329 QEISALAKAR
-339 KPLPRFPLK
+339 KSLPRFPLK
-348 VEIRARVKMDV
+348 VEIRARTKMEV
-359 QHLESSNIVAKL
+359 QALESSNIVAKIE
-371 DGNDPKLKQDCIVVS
+371 GNDPKLKQDCIVVS

-417 LDFARFF
+417 LDFARSF
-424 KENRPTFKR
+424 KENRLTFKR
-433 SVILLWITGEEKGL
+433 SAILLWITGEEKGL

-469 TDMFLPIIPLQVVTV
+469 TDMFLPIIPLQAVTV

-498 VAKQHGIE
+498 MAKQHGIE
-506 AQDDPKPQRNSFI
+506 AHDDPKPERNSFI

-582 DLLAFTANGEKTPE
+582 DLLAFTANSEKTPE

>member
-1 VHLIT
+1 
-6 SAASAEA
+6 
-13 NSLLEDVLLE
+13 
-23 GHFSV
+23 
-28 SRRTGSQPT
+28 
-37 IQSEQKMTT
+37 M
-46 KQPAA
+46 
-51 LFERKSIGD
+51 
-60 SLSKRDFLVVRQG
+60 
-73 SARSLLSAFFLLI
+73 
-86 ACSAFAQSNSQPG
+86 
-99 TTKFDG
+99 
-105 QSWWNYVKVLADDN
+105 KVLANDN
-119 MEGRNTG
+119 MEGRDTG

-134 AFIVDQLKADGLQ
+134 AYIIEELKADGLQ
-147 PAGTNGYYQPVK
+147 PAGTDGYYQPVK

-184 FGTDAYFSN
+184 FETDAYFSN

-222 QGADLKGKVAV
+222 QGSDLKGKVAV
-233 LLLGG
+233 LLFGG
-238 SPSEIPGPLSAHYND
+238 SPSEIPGPLSAHYNAI
-253 VRQRWAALKKAG
+253 RQRWAALKKAG

-298 ETLDDTAGIK
+298 ETLDDTAGIE
-308 LGVAFNPAS
+308 LGVTFNPAS

-339 KPLPRFPLK
+339 KPLPRFALK
-348 VEIRARVKMDV
+348 VEIRARAKMDV

-371 DGNDPKLKQDCIVVS
+371 TGNDPKLKQDCIVVS

-417 LDFARFF
+417 LDFARSF
-424 KENRPTFKR
+424 KENRPRFKR
-433 SVILLWITGEEKGL
+433 SVILLWLTGEEKGL
-447 LGSRYFAEYPTVPA
+447 LGSRYFAEYPTVPG

-469 TDMFLPIIPLQVVTV
+469 TDMFLPIIPLQAVTV
-484 YGISES
+484 YGMGES

-498 VAKQHGIE
+498 AAKQHGTE
-506 AQDDPKPQRNSFI
+506 AQDDPRPQRNSFI

-529 GVPAVAMAVGCKLDT
+529 GVPAVAMDVGYKLDT
-544 PQQKAIDEWL
+544 PQHKVIDQWL

-582 DLLAFTANGEKTPE
+582 DLLALTANSEKTPE
-596 WKPDSFFKRFA
+596 WKQESFFKRFA